1 LLGTDGANSEDDFQQ
16 IHKARTP
23 SPHIS
28 PYLPISPHIS
38 LLSPQASTYAEI
50 AFDQMQLHA
59 DLEVGRAMGDMGE
72 M

>member
-1 LLGTDGANSEDDFQQ
+1 LLGTDGANSDDDLQQ

-23 SPHIS
+23 SPRIS
-28 PYLPISPHIS
+28 PYLPYIS

-59 DLEVGRAMGDMGE
+59 DLEVGRDMGDMGE